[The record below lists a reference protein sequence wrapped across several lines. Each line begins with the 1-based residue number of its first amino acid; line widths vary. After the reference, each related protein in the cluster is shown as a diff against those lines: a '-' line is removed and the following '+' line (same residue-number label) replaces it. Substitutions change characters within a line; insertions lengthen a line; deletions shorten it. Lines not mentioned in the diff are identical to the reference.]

1 MSFTQLGLPES
12 ISRAAQEAGYTEATS
27 IQSQAIPVLMNGQ
40 DLVGCSQTGTGK
52 TAAFAMPL
60 LAKIDLDN
68 KRPQLLVMAP
78 TRELAIQVAEA
89 FETYGSQMKKLRVL
103 AVFGGAAY
111 QPQLSALQRG
121 VHVVV
126 GTPGR
131 LIDHVKSNA
140 LDLSGIH
147 SLVLDEADEM
157 LRMGFID
164 DVKWILSQIPE
175 TRQIALFSATMPGP
189 IREIADK
196 YLRNPHSITVER
208 SQKVASTIRQQHIV
222 VGPKDKVEL
231 LARLLEIESTDGVI
245 VFVKTKLGTVELS
258 ERLTARGF
266 NAAALNGDI
275 AQSQRTRTVEKL
287 KSGEIDILVATDVA
301 ARGLDVDRISHVI
314 NYDMPHD
321 EEAYV
326 HRIGRTGR
334 AGRDG
339 AAILLVTPAQ
349 RRLVRVLQN
358 ATGQEIPLVQGPSVD
373 ALNQKRTERLKEKIT
388 LALES
393 RQLPTF
399 QGIVEQYCNETG
411 RSPLEVAAAIAA
423 MHQGKRAFF
432 AKSLETNSQP
442 SWNDRSSREDRPGRF
457 NRSDR
462 FEHSDRSERP
472 RKSSK
477 SRSEGNFEPRPMAYE
492 PTSGAA
498 HEGREPFVPRESRQS
513 DEGANPAGR
522 SGVDKRAARPAREPF
537 EARSDRGRGDKAPAA
552 RGMTG
557 RDVVPMQMYR
567 VEVGRAHGVMPG
579 NLVGAIA
586 NESGLTGPEIGR
598 IDIYDQYSIVRLPD
612 GMPKEVYNALRKT
625 WVGGRQL
632 RISLAEQKSSRF
644 VEQVSKFRKKVFDRK
659 SPAGKPAGRRA
670 RPAKS

>member
-12 ISRAAQEAGYTEATS
+12 ITRAAQEAGYTEATS
-27 IQSQAIPVLMNGQ
+27 IQMQAIPVLMSGQ

-60 LAKIDLDN
+60 LAKIDLEN

-103 AVFGGAAY
+103 AVYGGAAY

-131 LIDHVKSNA
+131 LIDHVKSGA
-140 LDLSGIH
+140 LDISGIH

-196 YLRNPHSITVER
+196 YLRDPHSITVER

-222 VGPKDKVEL
+222 AGPKDKVEL
-231 LARLLEIESTDGVI
+231 LARLLEVEQTDGVI

-258 ERLTARGF
+258 ERLSARGF

-275 AQSQRTRTVEKL
+275 AQTQRTRTVEKL

-349 RRLVRVLQN
+349 RRMVRVLQN
-358 ATGQEIPLVQGPSVD
+358 ATGQEIPLVEGPSVD
-373 ALNQKRTERLKEKIT
+373 ALNRKRTERFKESIT

-399 QGIVEQYCNETG
+399 QSIVEQYCNETG
-411 RSPLEVAAAIAA
+411 RSALDVAAAIAA

-432 AKSLETNSQP
+432 AKPLEASSQS
-442 SWNDRSSREDRPGRF
+442 SWNDRSSRDDRPGRF

-462 FEHSDRSERP
+462 FEHNDRSERP
-472 RKSSK
+472 RKSK
-477 SRSEGNFEPRPMAYE
+477 SRSEGALSHDRW
-492 PTSGAA
+492 PTSQHMELVAKAGNRSCHANRA
-498 HEGREPFVPRESRQS
+498 FITTMTPRTQRARLVSISETHAKLVSLSKPVVLIVVAMTAQQFAEHR
-513 DEGANPAGR
+513 
-522 SGVDKRAARPAREPF
+522 VRAAMRYRCRCIE
-537 EARSDRGRGDKAPAA
+537 SKSAA
-552 RGMTG
+552 LM
-557 RDVVPMQMYR
+557 V
-567 VEVGRAHGVMPG
+567 
-579 NLVGAIA
+579 
-586 NESGLTGPEIGR
+586 
-598 IDIYDQYSIVRLPD
+598 
-612 GMPKEVYNALRKT
+612 
-625 WVGGRQL
+625 
-632 RISLAEQKSSRF
+632 
-644 VEQVSKFRKKVFDRK
+644 
-659 SPAGKPAGRRA
+659 
-670 RPAKS
+670 